1 MIITLYYLV
10 FAIALFI
17 MLRIASRI
25 AKRVTTSKRYH
36 IAVLRGFPIV
46 ELVVWAAYIL
56 WIINHAFGNSEYIT
70 LATALV
76 LIIFLLIISWYFLR
90 DFIAGIILKT
100 EFPFEINQRIST
112 NRNDGSI
119 KKLGYRSLELE
130 KDNGD
135 IVKVPYSQIASAS
148 IHLQNMEDSLRGH
161 ETLIKASAKIPVQT
175 AKELIAKELLLTPW
189 AAINQTPSIRVIE
202 QTDEVN
208 TYSVHFHSVSSKHA
222 ASISQHLKT
231 AFDSKKDEYKS

>member
-1 MIITLYYLV
+1 MMIKLYYLA
-10 FAIALFI
+10 FAVALFI
-17 MLRIASRI
+17 MLRLASQI
-25 AKRVTTSKRYH
+25 AKRATISKRYH
-36 IAVLRGFPIV
+36 KAVLRGFPIV
-46 ELVVWAAYIL
+46 ELFVWTAFIL
-56 WIINHAFGNSEYIT
+56 WLVSRAFENSDYIA

-76 LIIFLLIISWYFLR
+76 LFIFLLIISWYFIR

-100 EFPFEINQRIST
+100 EFPFEINQRIFT
-112 NRNDGSI
+112 NGNDGSI

-135 IVKVPYSQIASAS
+135 IVKIPYSQIASAS

-161 ETLIKASAKIPVQT
+161 ETLIRASAKIPVIT
-175 AKELIAKELLLTPW
+175 AKDLIIRELLLTPW

-222 ASISQHLKT
+222 ASISQHLKA
-231 AFDSKKDEYKS
+231 AFESKKDEHKS